1 MLQALKMDLRQ
12 CTLFSVAV
20 NSILVLGNG
29 YLSLCMRKYA
39 YFVYDIICYIVVE
52 SLSQV
57 RRRLNGVEKERL
69 EAATR
74 SNAEVWI

>member
-1 MLQALKMDLRQ
+1 MCFVFNGIEKYP
-12 CTLFSVAV
+12 CTGQMAIWACVRGNLHVLFKIS
-20 NSILVLGNG
+20 
-29 YLSLCMRKYA
+29 
-39 YFVYDIICYIVVE
+39 CYIIVE

>member
-1 MLQALKMDLRQ
+1 MLY
-12 CTLFSVAV
+12 C
-20 NSILVLGNG
+20 
-29 YLSLCMRKYA
+29 
-39 YFVYDIICYIVVE
+39 IIVE

-74 SNAEVWI
+74 SNAEVWIKFNIIMCLCNVKQ

>member
-1 MLQALKMDLRQ
+1 MLCLK
-12 CTLFSVAV
+12 FH
-20 NSILVLGNG
+20 
-29 YLSLCMRKYA
+29 
-39 YFVYDIICYIVVE
+39 IIMLYCIIVE

-74 SNAEVWI
+74 SNAEVWIKFNIIMCLCNVKQ

>member
-1 MLQALKMDLRQ
+1 MH
-12 CTLFSVAV
+12 
-20 NSILVLGNG
+20 
-29 YLSLCMRKYA
+29 
-39 YFVYDIICYIVVE
+39 IICYIVVE

>member
-1 MLQALKMDLRQ
+1 MLY
-12 CTLFSVAV
+12 C
-20 NSILVLGNG
+20 
-29 YLSLCMRKYA
+29 
-39 YFVYDIICYIVVE
+39 IIVE

-74 SNAEVWI
+74 SNAEVWIKFNNIMCLCNVKQ